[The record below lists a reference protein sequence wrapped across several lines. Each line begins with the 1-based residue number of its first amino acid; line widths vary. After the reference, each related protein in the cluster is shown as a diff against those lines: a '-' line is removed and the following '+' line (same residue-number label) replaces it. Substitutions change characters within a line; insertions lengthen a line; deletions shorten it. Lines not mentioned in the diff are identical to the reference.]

1 MEMDDDARFLLFCG
15 GRMIEG
21 LMSVKECRPL
31 LYFINVQL
39 DSVYLIY
46 KFYDFIPQL
55 KFLSVSR
62 HRKFSFYSFLGFLVL
77 FFHNMHYIILW
88 AR

>member
-1 MEMDDDARFLLFCG
+1 MEIDDDARFLLFCG

-46 KFYDFIPQL
+46 KFYDFIP
-55 KFLSVSR
+55 
-62 HRKFSFYSFLGFLVL
+62 
-77 FFHNMHYIILW
+77 
-88 AR
+88 